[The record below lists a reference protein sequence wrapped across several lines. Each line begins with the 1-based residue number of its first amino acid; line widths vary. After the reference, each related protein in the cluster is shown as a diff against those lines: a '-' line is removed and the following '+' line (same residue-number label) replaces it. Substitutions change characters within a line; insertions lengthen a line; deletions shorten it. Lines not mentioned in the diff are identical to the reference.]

1 MKFGFLFRK
10 LIIEGN
16 IYLQVVGKIKGKE
29 IDDKMVEII
38 EGPYKNYKITS
49 IDNIDTSD
57 LVYKDI
63 TKEEYEEDKFYQ
75 TAFFTIEDKSLV
87 YVDDPF
93 QNGKIAATFYEKF
106 HDFDLIPEY
115 NLEESLQEASESLK
129 TALRGQDDVI
139 DRILLKIYNNQMF
152 LQSDLNKTHI
162 LNNKSNILLIGP
174 YGTGKT
180 TIKESLKE
188 NLDIPTI
195 EYKLTGNLTND
206 IVEIIKKLLVVSNN
220 NIFLAMRGIVIY
232 DGINALS
239 SSYEDTDFET
249 VNIYLSELKNII
261 NEKII
266 NLATKD
272 GAIRT
277 FDASFLTHI
286 CIIDMD
292 YTKEKSDDN
301 IHYSKVNNLDLA
313 ELGLT
318 TDMIIDCFND
328 EIIYMHEMTKKLALE
343 ILKDPDLS
351 PLYALQEVYQNA
363 GKNIT
368 FSDDFYSELIKK
380 GLFFKEGFTGILR
393 VIKYLSTSSKMMKKN
408 IVFTSKDIDNLK
420 IGTSFYDED
429 DYDEDYD
436 EYEEKKESN
445 PLVDTNL
452 KVDLIKRTINDL
464 TVFDTVNLIKQNIKG
479 QDEAIFSLVNAFYN
493 HIFNK
498 YKGFSNHELK
508 QLKEN
513 VLFIGSTGVGKTA
526 IVENLARIFNIVYKR
541 EIATRY
547 SKAGYIGESVDNM
560 LLDLV
565 DVAKG
570 NIKRAEQGILYIDE
584 IDKIRKSNNP
594 NNLDI
599 SMAVQ
604 NDLLT
609 IIEGDQRTLTNKNH
623 QTIEFDSSG
632 LFVIGTGAFDGLE
645 EIVKKRIKKE
655 KSTGLGFQNIKN
667 DQKEIDY
674 NITNADLYEYGYDK
688 QFIARIPHK
697 IKLHDLSTEVLL
709 NIVKDSKDGYINL
722 CKKSYAISGIKLNI
736 SEGFCQRLAE
746 RVKEKN
752 EGARGIKTIFST
764 FKDEIDK
771 NIQLG
776 DIEEVI
782 IPEESIDDVK
792 KMIYVKKNN

>member
-49 IDNIDTSD
+49 IDNINTSD

-63 TKEEYEEDKFYQ
+63 TKEKYEEDNFYQ
-75 TAFFTIEDKSLV
+75 TAFFTIEDNSLV
-87 YVDDPF
+87 HVDDPF
-93 QNGKIAATFYEKF
+93 ENGKIAATFYEKF
-106 HDFDLIPEY
+106 HDFALIPEY
-115 NLEESLQEASESLK
+115 NLEESLQETRESLRI
-129 TALRGQDDVI
+129 ALRGQNDVI

-152 LQSDLNKTHI
+152 LQSDLSKEHI

-180 TIKESLKE
+180 KIKESLKE
-188 NLDIPTI
+188 NLDIPVI
-195 EYKLTGNLTND
+195 EYKLTGNLTDD
-206 IVEIIKKLLVVSNN
+206 IVEIINKLLVVSNN
-220 NIFLAMRGIVIY
+220 NIFLAMRGIIIY

-239 SSYEDTDFET
+239 SSYEDTDSET
-249 VNIYLSELKNII
+249 VNIYLSELRNII

-277 FDASFLTHI
+277 FDASYLTHI

-301 IHYSKVNNLDLA
+301 MHYSKVNNLDLT

-318 TDMIIDCFND
+318 SDMIIDCFDD

-351 PLYALQEVYQNA
+351 PLYALQEVYKNV
-363 GKNIT
+363 GKTIT

-380 GLFFKEGFTGILR
+380 GLRFNEGFTGILR

-408 IVFTSKDIDNLK
+408 IVFTSQDIDNLK

-429 DYDEDYD
+429 DYDEDYK
-436 EYEEKKESN
+436 EYEDKEESN

-508 QLKEN
+508 QSKEN

-526 IVENLARIFNIVYKR
+526 IVENLARIFNLVYKR

-584 IDKIRKSNNP
+584 IDKIRKGNDP
-594 NNLDI
+594 NNLDM

-609 IIEGDQRTLTNKNH
+609 IIEGDKRTLTTRN
-623 QTIEFDSSG
+623 QQEIEFDSSG

-667 DQKEIDY
+667 DHKEIDY

-736 SEGFCQRLAE
+736 SEGFVQKLAK

-792 KMIYVKKNN
+792 KMIYIKKNN

>member
-1 MKFGFLFRK
+1 
-10 LIIEGN
+10 
-16 IYLQVVGKIKGKE
+16 
-29 IDDKMVEII
+29 
-38 EGPYKNYKITS
+38 
-49 IDNIDTSD
+49 
-57 LVYKDI
+57 
-63 TKEEYEEDKFYQ
+63 
-75 TAFFTIEDKSLV
+75 
-87 YVDDPF
+87 
-93 QNGKIAATFYEKF
+93 
-106 HDFDLIPEY
+106 
-115 NLEESLQEASESLK
+115 
-129 TALRGQDDVI
+129 
-139 DRILLKIYNNQMF
+139 
-152 LQSDLNKTHI
+152 
-162 LNNKSNILLIGP
+162 
-174 YGTGKT
+174 
-180 TIKESLKE
+180 
-188 NLDIPTI
+188 
-195 EYKLTGNLTND
+195 
-206 IVEIIKKLLVVSNN
+206 
-220 NIFLAMRGIVIY
+220 MRGIVIY

-249 VNIYLSELKNII
+249 VNIYLSELRNII

-301 IHYSKVNNLDLA
+301 MHYSKVNNLDLA

-318 TDMIIDCFND
+318 SDMIIDCFDD

-351 PLYALQEVYQNA
+351 PLYALQEVYKNA

-380 GLFFKEGFTGILR
+380 GLRFNEGFTGILR

-408 IVFTSKDIDNLK
+408 IVFTSQDIDNLK

-436 EYEEKKESN
+436 EYEEKEESN

-498 YKGFSNHELK
+498 YKGFTNHELK

-526 IVENLARIFNIVYKR
+526 IVENLARIFNLVYKR

-584 IDKIRKSNNP
+584 IDKIRKGNDP
-594 NNLDI
+594 NNLDM

-609 IIEGDQRTLTNKNH
+609 IIEGDKRTLTTRN
-623 QTIEFDSSG
+623 QQEIEFDSSG

-667 DQKEIDY
+667 DHKEIDY

-736 SEGFCQRLAE
+736 SEGFVQKLAK

-792 KMIYVKKNN
+792 KMIYIKKNN

>member
-49 IDNIDTSD
+49 IDNINTSD

-63 TKEEYEEDKFYQ
+63 TKEEYDEDNFYQ
-75 TAFFTIEDKSLV
+75 TAFFTIEDNSLV
-87 YVDDPF
+87 YINDPF

-115 NLEESLQEASESLK
+115 NLEESLQETSESLK
-129 TALRGQDDVI
+129 TALRGQNDVI
-139 DRILLKIYNNQMF
+139 DQILLKIYNNQMF

-162 LNNKSNILLIGP
+162 LNNKSNILLMGP

-195 EYKLTGNLTND
+195 EYKLTGDLTND

-249 VNIYLSELKNII
+249 VNIYLSELRNII

-301 IHYSKVNNLDLA
+301 MHYSKVNNLDLA

-318 TDMIIDCFND
+318 SDMIIDCFDD

-351 PLYALQEVYQNA
+351 PLYALQEVYKNA

-380 GLFFKEGFTGILR
+380 GLRFNEGFTGILR

-408 IVFTSKDIDNLK
+408 IVFTSQDIDNLK

-429 DYDEDYD
+429 DYYEDYK
-436 EYEEKKESN
+436 EYEDKEESN

-526 IVENLARIFNIVYKR
+526 IVENLARIFNLVYKR

-584 IDKIRKSNNP
+584 IDKIRKGNDP
-594 NNLDI
+594 NNLDM

-609 IIEGDQRTLTNKNH
+609 IIEGDKRTLTTRN
-623 QTIEFDSSG
+623 QQQIEFDSSG

-667 DQKEIDY
+667 DHKEIDY

-697 IKLHDLSTEVLL
+697 IKLNDLSTEVLL

-736 SEGFCQRLAE
+736 TEGFAQKLAK

-792 KMIYVKKNN
+792 KMIYIKKNN

>member
-1 MKFGFLFRK
+1 
-10 LIIEGN
+10 
-16 IYLQVVGKIKGKE
+16 
-29 IDDKMVEII
+29 
-38 EGPYKNYKITS
+38 
-49 IDNIDTSD
+49 
-57 LVYKDI
+57 
-63 TKEEYEEDKFYQ
+63 
-75 TAFFTIEDKSLV
+75 
-87 YVDDPF
+87 
-93 QNGKIAATFYEKF
+93 
-106 HDFDLIPEY
+106 
-115 NLEESLQEASESLK
+115 
-129 TALRGQDDVI
+129 
-139 DRILLKIYNNQMF
+139 
-152 LQSDLNKTHI
+152 
-162 LNNKSNILLIGP
+162 
-174 YGTGKT
+174 
-180 TIKESLKE
+180 
-188 NLDIPTI
+188 
-195 EYKLTGNLTND
+195 
-206 IVEIIKKLLVVSNN
+206 
-220 NIFLAMRGIVIY
+220 
-232 DGINALS
+232 
-239 SSYEDTDFET
+239 
-249 VNIYLSELKNII
+249 
-261 NEKII
+261 
-266 NLATKD
+266 
-272 GAIRT
+272 
-277 FDASFLTHI
+277 
-286 CIIDMD
+286 
-292 YTKEKSDDN
+292 
-301 IHYSKVNNLDLA
+301 
-313 ELGLT
+313 
-318 TDMIIDCFND
+318 
-328 EIIYMHEMTKKLALE
+328 
-343 ILKDPDLS
+343 
-351 PLYALQEVYQNA
+351 
-363 GKNIT
+363 
-368 FSDDFYSELIKK
+368 
-380 GLFFKEGFTGILR
+380 
-393 VIKYLSTSSKMMKKN
+393 MMKKN
-408 IVFTSKDIDNLK
+408 IVFTSQDIDNLK

-429 DYDEDYD
+429 DYDEDYK
-436 EYEEKKESN
+436 EYEDKEESN

-498 YKGFSNHELK
+498 YKGFTNHELK

-526 IVENLARIFNIVYKR
+526 IVENLARIFNLVYKR

-584 IDKIRKSNNP
+584 IDKIRKGNDP
-594 NNLDI
+594 NNLDM

-609 IIEGDQRTLTNKNH
+609 IIEGDKRTLTTRN
-623 QTIEFDSSG
+623 QQEIEFDSSG

-667 DQKEIDY
+667 DHKEIDY

-697 IKLHDLSTEVLL
+697 IKLNDLSTEVLL
-709 NIVKDSKDGYINL
+709 NIIKDSKDGYINL

-736 SEGFCQRLAE
+736 TEGFCQKLAK

-764 FKDEIDK
+764 FKDKIDK

-776 DIEEVI
+776 DIKEVI